1 MAPFGNETVRDKGNS
16 LTYYHKHTLKLD
28 EQGNAVITTYPAPT
42 HFELCS
48 FASAAVFQLTIYLR
62 YNTVFKK

>member
-1 MAPFGNETVRDKGNS
+1 MAPFGYETVRDKGYS

-48 FASAAVFQLTIYLR
+48 FASAAVF
-62 YNTVFKK
+62 